1 MTETTRERLLKWGVV
16 MARIVIGALFV
27 ISGITKDID
36 LWGTVYKNRGISQHL
51 GYAAAAHHSV
61 YGRNNAQRCR
71 IHPRSPTH
79 ARVLPGEL
87 CRCCSQPS
95 WP

>member
-1 MTETTRERLLKWGVV
+1 

-36 LWGTVYKNRGISQHL
+36 LWGTVYKIEEYLNIWDMQQPRTIVFM
-51 GYAAAAHHSV
+51 AAIMLSGA
-61 YGRNNAQRCR
+61 G
-71 IHPRSPTH
+71 SPSEPYSCSGV
-79 ARVLPGEL
+79 AGEL

>member
-36 LWGTVYKNRGISQHL
+36 LWGTVYKIEEYLNIWDMQQPRTIVFMAAIMLSGAEFTL
-51 GYAAAAHHSV
+51 GALLML
-61 YGRNNAQRCR
+61 GCCR
-71 IHPRSPTH
+71 RAKSNG
-79 ARVLPGEL
+79 L
-87 CRCCSQPS
+87 
-95 WP
+95 